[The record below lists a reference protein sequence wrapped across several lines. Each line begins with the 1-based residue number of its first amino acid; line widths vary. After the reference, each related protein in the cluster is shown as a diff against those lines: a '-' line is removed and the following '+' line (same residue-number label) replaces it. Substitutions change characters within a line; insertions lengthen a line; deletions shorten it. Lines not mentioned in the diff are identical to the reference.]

1 MMKSACHYWEEKKMI
16 PVFRTPYPDEHV
28 LGWMIELANLN
39 RMSIEKFLKWFMP
52 SFKWE
57 HSADTVANMF
67 NIKYVNPLKIM
78 RQNTLY
84 FALFP
89 FLTEGTQA
97 KIVHRFLYG
106 GDIHWFHTT
115 TGLKYCPDCVKDD
128 MNDGRLPYYRVWH
141 QLDEVHTCCRHGCKL
156 RVIPGLKLGM
166 LDADETIDASEE
178 VSAEGD
184 DYSEL
189 IYKMYKNPIYTSIE
203 KWGNKSIINF
213 QASRISKKQ
222 GLEAAMKQLP
232 VSEEGYKYL
241 TEGNCQMCGKSFVA
255 HPFVHETFGVCPEC
269 EKTLTKQ
276 QIINIRSKTQD
287 EYEMDGRFVK
297 HKKCGRRLSG
307 GYHKFRWSRISCMCE
322 SLPTLQDYQ
331 EEFDDDEFKVT
342 GFKTEK
348 GKTTL
353 SIKHKNCQ
361 KEFNICRT
369 DFMTRRYCRVCE
381 SYENKFTQQFNS
393 MVRDE
398 YTLLS
403 RPVSSVDYFEARHE
417 TCGFKFRMRA
427 RNFTEGQRCPFC
439 QKNIGFEKVMGL
451 LEENCNLTGYEI
463 DDASPDIIVTLPSG
477 EKKTMRCA
485 WALQELTRYDE
496 PEFFLRKNRIKPVIS
511 EKAKVFIY
519 IRDHCDEN
527 GYFLS
532 NKGYLKAGVT
542 QGNFFTSVRYLK
554 KSGHLE
560 EVEKGKY
567 RVLKRSDDS

>member
-1 MMKSACHYWEEKKMI
+1 
-16 PVFRTPYPDEHV
+16 
-28 LGWMIELANLN
+28 
-39 RMSIEKFLKWFMP
+39 
-52 SFKWE
+52 
-57 HSADTVANMF
+57 
-67 NIKYVNPLKIM
+67 
-78 RQNTLY
+78 
-84 FALFP
+84 
-89 FLTEGTQA
+89 
-97 KIVHRFLYG
+97 
-106 GDIHWFHTT
+106 
-115 TGLKYCPDCVKDD
+115 
-128 MNDGRLPYYRVWH
+128 
-141 QLDEVHTCCRHGCKL
+141 
-156 RVIPGLKLGM
+156 
-166 LDADETIDASEE
+166 
-178 VSAEGD
+178 
-184 DYSEL
+184 
-189 IYKMYKNPIYTSIE
+189 
-203 KWGNKSIINF
+203 
-213 QASRISKKQ
+213 
-222 GLEAAMKQLP
+222 
-232 VSEEGYKYL
+232 
-241 TEGNCQMCGKSFVA
+241 
-255 HPFVHETFGVCPEC
+255 
-269 EKTLTKQ
+269 
-276 QIINIRSKTQD
+276 
-287 EYEMDGRFVK
+287 
-297 HKKCGRRLSG
+297 
-307 GYHKFRWSRISCMCE
+307 
-322 SLPTLQDYQ
+322 
-331 EEFDDDEFKVT
+331 
-342 GFKTEK
+342 
-348 GKTTL
+348 
-353 SIKHKNCQ
+353 
-361 KEFNICRT
+361 
-369 DFMTRRYCRVCE
+369 MTRRYCRVCE

-403 RPVSSVDYFEARHE
+403 RPVSSADYFEARHE

-532 NKGYLKAGVT
+532 NKDYLKAGVT

>member
-16 PVFRTPYPDEHV
+16 PVFRAPYPDEHV

-203 KWGNKSIINF
+203 KWGI
-213 QASRISKKQ
+213 
-222 GLEAAMKQLP
+222 
-232 VSEEGYKYL
+232 
-241 TEGNCQMCGKSFVA
+241 
-255 HPFVHETFGVCPEC
+255 
-269 EKTLTKQ
+269 
-276 QIINIRSKTQD
+276 
-287 EYEMDGRFVK
+287 
-297 HKKCGRRLSG
+297 
-307 GYHKFRWSRISCMCE
+307 
-322 SLPTLQDYQ
+322 
-331 EEFDDDEFKVT
+331 KV
-342 GFKTEK
+342 
-348 GKTTL
+348 L
-353 SIKHKNCQ
+353 
-361 KEFNICRT
+361 
-369 DFMTRRYCRVCE
+369 
-381 SYENKFTQQFNS
+381 
-393 MVRDE
+393 
-398 YTLLS
+398 
-403 RPVSSVDYFEARHE
+403 
-417 TCGFKFRMRA
+417 
-427 RNFTEGQRCPFC
+427 
-439 QKNIGFEKVMGL
+439 
-451 LEENCNLTGYEI
+451 
-463 DDASPDIIVTLPSG
+463 
-477 EKKTMRCA
+477 
-485 WALQELTRYDE
+485 
-496 PEFFLRKNRIKPVIS
+496 
-511 EKAKVFIY
+511 
-519 IRDHCDEN
+519 
-527 GYFLS
+527 
-532 NKGYLKAGVT
+532 
-542 QGNFFTSVRYLK
+542 
-554 KSGHLE
+554 
-560 EVEKGKY
+560 
-567 RVLKRSDDS
+567 

>member
-1 MMKSACHYWEEKKMI
+1 MKSTCHYWEVKKMI
-16 PVFRTPYPDEHV
+16 PVFRAPYPDEHV

-57 HSADTVANMF
+57 HSADTVANMY

-166 LDADETIDASEE
+166 LDADETVDASEE
-178 VSAEGD
+178 VSAEGE

-189 IYKMYKNPIYTSIE
+189 IYKMYKNPIYASIE

-287 EYEMDGRFVK
+287 EYEMDDRFVK

-353 SIKHKNCQ
+353 SIKHENCQ

-403 RPVSSVDYFEARHE
+403 LPVSSVDYFEARHE

-532 NKGYLKAGVT
+532 NKDYLKAGVT

>member
-1 MMKSACHYWEEKKMI
+1 
-16 PVFRTPYPDEHV
+16 
-28 LGWMIELANLN
+28 
-39 RMSIEKFLKWFMP
+39 
-52 SFKWE
+52 
-57 HSADTVANMF
+57 
-67 NIKYVNPLKIM
+67 
-78 RQNTLY
+78 
-84 FALFP
+84 
-89 FLTEGTQA
+89 
-97 KIVHRFLYG
+97 
-106 GDIHWFHTT
+106 
-115 TGLKYCPDCVKDD
+115 
-128 MNDGRLPYYRVWH
+128 
-141 QLDEVHTCCRHGCKL
+141 
-156 RVIPGLKLGM
+156 M

-178 VSAEGD
+178 VSAEGE

-353 SIKHKNCQ
+353 SIKHENCQ

-403 RPVSSVDYFEARHE
+403 RPVSSADYFEARHE

-532 NKGYLKAGVT
+532 NKDYLKAGVT